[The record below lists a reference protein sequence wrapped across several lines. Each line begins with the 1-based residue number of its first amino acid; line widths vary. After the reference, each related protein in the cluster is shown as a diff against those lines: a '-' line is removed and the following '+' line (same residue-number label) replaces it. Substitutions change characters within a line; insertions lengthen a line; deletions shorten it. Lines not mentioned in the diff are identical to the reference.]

1 MLSLVC
7 IVFVYKNFDPI
18 DWERGKNFP
27 MRVILLS
34 FCTFILAFAAKAQTS
49 LPLSTQLV
57 NAAFKQTLQSVTYDS
72 TYRVI
77 AYPLGDV
84 PANYGVCSDVVV
96 RAYRQIGIDLQKLV
110 HEDMQAHFSLYP
122 NLWGLK
128 KPDANIDHRRV
139 PNLEKFFARHGKI
152 LPISA
157 NAADYKP
164 GDIVSWRVPLPHIG
178 IVSYMKTADGKR
190 PLIIHNIGWGPKI
203 EDILF
208 TYPIQGHFRY
218 GLE

>member
-1 MLSLVC
+1 MDR
-7 IVFVYKNFDPI
+7 I
-18 DWERGKNFP
+18 
-27 MRVILLS
+27 ILL
-34 FCTFILAFAAKAQTS
+34 FFVLLALFPTAAQPR

-57 NAAFKQTLQSVTYDS
+57 NAALSQTWQQVIYDS
-72 TYRVI
+72 SYR
-77 AYPLGDV
+77 ASDYPLGDV
-84 PANYGVCSDVVV
+84 PATYGVCSDVVV

-110 HEDMQAHFSLYP
+110 HEDMEANFSLYP

-128 KPDANIDHRRV
+128 KPDTNIDHRRV

-152 LPISA
+152 LSISA
-157 NAADYKP
+157 NPSDYKA

-178 IVSYMKTADGKR
+178 IVSTLKTADGKR
-190 PLIIHNIGWGPKI
+190 PLIIHNIGLGPQI

-208 TYPIQGHFRY
+208 NYPIQGHFRY

>member
-1 MLSLVC
+1 MGR
-7 IVFVYKNFDPI
+7 I
-18 DWERGKNFP
+18 
-27 MRVILLS
+27 ILL
-34 FCTFILAFAAKAQTS
+34 FFVLVAPLPTAAQSS

-57 NAAFKQTLQSVTYDS
+57 NAALSQTLQPVIYDS
-72 TYRVI
+72 SYRAI

-84 PANYGVCSDVVV
+84 PATYGVCSDVVI

-110 HEDMQAHFSLYP
+110 HEDMKANFSLYP
-122 NLWGLK
+122 NIWGLK
-128 KPDANIDHRRV
+128 KPDTNIDHRRV

-157 NAADYKP
+157 NPADYKA

-178 IVSYMKTADGKR
+178 IVSTLKTADGKR
-190 PLIIHNIGWGPKI
+190 PLIIHNIGLGPQI

-208 TYPIQGHFRY
+208 NYPIQGHFRY